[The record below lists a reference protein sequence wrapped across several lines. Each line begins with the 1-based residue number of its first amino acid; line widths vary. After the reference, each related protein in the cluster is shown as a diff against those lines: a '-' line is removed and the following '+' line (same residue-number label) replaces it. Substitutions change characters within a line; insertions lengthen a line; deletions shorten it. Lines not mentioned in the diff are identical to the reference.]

1 MLDIFSPLQVL
12 MAKNIIIQILGL
24 SDGEIKDFFTL
35 LLVSK
40 SGFIVSLLLLIRRTQ
55 ALRW

>member
-12 MAKNIIIQILGL
+12 MAKNTIIQIAGL

-40 SGFIVSLLLLIRRTQ
+40 SGFIPSLR
-55 ALRW
+55 